1 MANPLF
7 KNQLMTQFNQFKSN
21 PMSFLIQ
28 RNVNIPQQ
36 YLNNPEE
43 AVKYLMNNGQMSQE
57 QYNRIN
63 QMAQSLGLKQ
73 CP

>member
-7 KNQLMTQFNQFKSN
+7 QNQLMSQFQQFKSN
-21 PMSFLIQ
+21 PMSFLLQ

-36 YLNNPEE
+36 YLNNPED

-57 QYNRIN
+57 QYNQISQIANRI
-63 QMAQSLGLKQ
+63 LK
-73 CP
+73 

>member
-7 KNQLMTQFNQFKSN
+7 TNQLMSQFQQFKSN
-21 PMSFLIQ
+21 PMSFLLQ
-28 RNVNIPQQ
+28 RNLNIPQQ

-57 QYNRIN
+57 QYNQISQIAN
-63 QMAQSLGLKQ
+63 SILK
-73 CP
+73 

>member
-21 PMSFLIQ
+21 PMSFLLQ

-43 AVKYLMNNGQMSQE
+43 AVKYLMNNGMMSQE

-63 QMAQSLGLKQ
+63 QMAQSLGLK
-73 CP
+73 

>member
-21 PMSFLIQ
+21 PMSFLLQ

-43 AVKYLMNNGQMSQE
+43 AVKYLMNNGQMTQE
-57 QYNRIN
+57 QYNQIN
-63 QMAQSLGLKQ
+63 QIAQSLGFK
-73 CP
+73 

>member
-21 PMSFLIQ
+21 PMSFLLQ

-43 AVKYLMNNGQMSQE
+43 AVKYLMNNGQMTQE
-57 QYNRIN
+57 QYNQLN
-63 QMAQSLGLKQ
+63 QIAQSLGFK
-73 CP
+73 

>member
-7 KNQLMTQFNQFKSN
+7 TNQLMSQFQQFKSN
-21 PMSFLIQ
+21 PMSFLLQ

-36 YLNNPEE
+36 YLNNPED

-57 QYNRIN
+57 QYNQISQIAN
-63 QMAQSLGLKQ
+63 SILK
-73 CP
+73 

>member
-7 KNQLMTQFNQFKSN
+7 QNQLMTQFNQFKSN
-21 PMSFLIQ
+21 PMSFLLQ

-43 AVKYLMNNGQMSQE
+43 AVKYLINNGQMTQE
-57 QYNRIN
+57 QYNKIS
-63 QMAQSLGLKQ
+63 QMANQLGLK
-73 CP
+73 

>member
-21 PMSFLIQ
+21 PMSFLLQ

-36 YLNNPEE
+36 YLNNPED
-43 AVKYLMNNGQMSQE
+43 AVKYLMNNGQMTQE
-57 QYNRIN
+57 QYNKIS
-63 QMAQSLGLKQ
+63 QMASQLGLK
-73 CP
+73 

>member
-7 KNQLMTQFNQFKSN
+7 QNQLMSQFQQFKSN
-21 PMSFLIQ
+21 PMSFLLQ

-36 YLNNPEE
+36 YLNNPED

-57 QYNRIN
+57 QYNQISQIAN
-63 QMAQSLGLKQ
+63 SILK
-73 CP
+73 

>member
-7 KNQLMTQFNQFKSN
+7 TNQLMTQFNQFKSN
-21 PMSFLIQ
+21 PMSFLLQ

-63 QMAQSLGLKQ
+63 QIAQSLGLK
-73 CP
+73 

>member
-21 PMSFLIQ
+21 PMSFLLQ

-36 YLNNPEE
+36 YQNNPEE
-43 AVKYLMNNGQMSQE
+43 AVKYLMNNGMMSQE
-57 QYNRIN
+57 QYNQLN
-63 QMAQSLGLKQ
+63 QIAQSLGLR
-73 CP
+73 

>member
-21 PMSFLIQ
+21 PMSFLLQ

-43 AVKYLMNNGQMSQE
+43 AVKYLMNNGQMTQE

-63 QMAQSLGLKQ
+63 QIAQSLGLK
-73 CP
+73 

>member
-7 KNQLMTQFNQFKSN
+7 TNQIQSQYQQFKSN

-36 YLNNPEE
+36 YMNNPEQ
-43 AVKYLMNNGQMSQE
+43 AVQYLLQNGQMSQE
-57 QYNRIN
+57 VFNQIS
-63 QMAQSLGLKQ
+63 QMAPQLGLK
-73 CP
+73 

>member
-1 MANPLF
+1 MVNPLF
-7 KNQLMTQFNQFKSN
+7 TNHLENLYQQFKSN

-36 YLNNPEE
+36 YLNNPEA

-57 QYNRIN
+57 QYNQIN
-63 QMAQSLGLKQ
+63 QLKTRLGFK
-73 CP
+73 

>member
-21 PMSFLIQ
+21 PMSFLLQ

-36 YLNNPEE
+36 YQNNPEE
-43 AVKYLMNNGQMSQE
+43 AVRYLINNGIMSQE
-57 QYNRIN
+57 QYNQLN
-63 QMAQSLGLKQ
+63 QIAQSLGFK
-73 CP
+73 